1 MNNSLRQQYLTAIGI
16 QSWQLN
22 TTLED
27 DLVEPEIIQ
36 EDHPHKTDNKLIK
49 NSPGQADSEKHPSIA
64 VKADISANKNTHNEQ
79 IISSQKESYNN
90 PLDDLIADKEL
101 IETKI
106 IDPAELQ
113 PDSELDNSIH
123 LCKKCPSRS
132 TRLNALA
139 GQGYSNASVF
149 FVSGAP
155 DAEEDRQ
162 GEYLTSQSKSLFNSM
177 IRSIG
182 YENDYYFTGIIKCYS
197 MDNFRFNEQEIQNC
211 TPYLYSQIEKIKPS
225 VICVL
230 GAAQAQLLLDT
241 KQSFNELRGKIHH
254 ISVNNNDYAVI
265 VTYHPAYLLRNP
277 LYKKESLKD
286 LIMVKSLL
294 K

>member
-27 DLVEPEIIQ
+27 DFIEPEIIQ
-36 EDHPHKTDNKLIK
+36 ENHPQKIENKLLK
-49 NSPGQADSEKHPSIA
+49 NSPGQADSETHQSVA
-64 VKADISANKNTHNEQ
+64 VQADISINKNTHNEQ

-90 PLDDLIADKEL
+90 PLDDLIADKESTE
-101 IETKI
+101 IKA

-113 PDSELDNSIH
+113 LDSELDNSIQ
-123 LCKKCPSRS
+123 LCKKCPSRN

-139 GQGYSNASVF
+139 GHGNSNASVF
-149 FVSGAP
+149 FISGAP
-155 DAEEDRQ
+155 DAEEDRLGQ
-162 GEYLTSQSKSLFNSM
+162 YLTGQAKSLFNSM

-182 YENDYYFTGIIKCYS
+182 YENDYFFTGLIKCFS
-197 MDNFRFNEQEIQNC
+197 MDNFRFNEQEIKNC
-211 TPYLYSQIEKIKPS
+211 TPYLYSQIEKINPS
-225 VICVL
+225 VLCVL
-230 GAAQAQLLLDT
+230 GAAQAQALLDT

-254 ISVNNNDYAVI
+254 ISVNNKDYAVI

-286 LIMVKSLL
+286 LIMVKNHL

>member
-1 MNNSLRQQYLTAIGI
+1 MNGLILSFKRFSVNANMNNSLRQQYLTAIGI

-27 DLVEPEIIQ
+27 DFVEPEIIQ
-36 EDHPHKTDNKLIK
+36 ENHPHKTDNKLIK
-49 NSPGQADSEKHPSIA
+49 NSPGQADSEKHSSIA
-64 VKADISANKNTHNEQ
+64 VKADIFANKNTHNEQ

-90 PLDDLIADKEL
+90 PLDDRIADKEL
-101 IETKI
+101 IKTKI

-162 GEYLTSQSKSLFNSM
+162 QGESHRRNRQELQPRIGRRRGWGT
-177 IRSIG
+177 RSRKG
-182 YENDYYFTGIIKCYS
+182 YRKHGQQPEG
-197 MDNFRFNEQEIQNC
+197 RQ
-211 TPYLYSQIEKIKPS
+211 LYHWS
-225 VICVL
+225 
-230 GAAQAQLLLDT
+230 GRT
-241 KQSFNELRGKIHH
+241 
-254 ISVNNNDYAVI
+254 
-265 VTYHPAYLLRNP
+265 
-277 LYKKESLKD
+277 
-286 LIMVKSLL
+286 
-294 K
+294 